1 MNTNKKK
8 EVPQG
13 EGGTSESKPRVVVVM
28 GVSGSGKTT
37 IGERLADVL
46 DWPFYDADD
55 FHPEANVEK
64 MQRGEALTDA
74 DRMPWLHALRDL
86 IARCLAERTSAVL
99 ACSALKASYREILIE
114 GGGEAVVFVY
124 LSGTQ
129 KLIKARLA
137 ARHGHFFDASLL
149 ESQFAALE
157 EPEDAIVVEI
167 AGEPEALVADIQE
180 ALRRL
185 EAAEQGGA

>member
-1 MNTNKKK
+1 MST
-8 EVPQG
+8 
-13 EGGTSESKPRVVVVM
+13 SKPKNIPRGQTSDMATRVAVVM

-37 IGERLADVL
+37 IGEHLADVL
-46 DWPFYDADD
+46 GWPFYDADD
-55 FHPEANVEK
+55 FHPAANVEK
-64 MQRGEALTDA
+64 MGRGEALTDA

-86 IARCLAERTSAVL
+86 IARCLEERTSAVL
-99 ACSALKASYREILIE
+99 ACSALKASYREILVE

-129 KLIKARLA
+129 ELIEARLA

-149 ESQFAALE
+149 ESQFAVLE

-167 AGEPEALVADIQE
+167 AGEPEALVAKIRA

-185 EAAEQGGA
+185 EAAEQGGRT